1 MLPLNN
7 KGRKGLSLKIMT
19 LVTYTR
25 DTVGDWGQSIVQFG
39 GDDKAGICVGTDTS
53 KQLSFCALLINFA
66 TLF

>member
-1 MLPLNN
+1 
-7 KGRKGLSLKIMT
+7 MT